1 MLSVRKDGACL
12 VLTNNRGKFEW
23 GLYGLHKRLQ
33 NNAKEFL
40 SGYMREVMHFFPW
53 VERVVREEYR
63 RDSNGNQYKV
73 KVEHFV
79 HHPDEYVKVFNI
91 DLQKHISKWEFE
103 SICDLWG
110 TPFHSFQTHHP
121 NCVQGGGGEA
131 CEWDG
136 NEMSTETATITHRYS
151 NPLRQSNSIFRSRII
166 SKKKAKE
173 LGLCNYPKASRD
185 NDQDVILVKEGVD
198 IPYDLAQANA
208 ALQRLNAFCGESA
221 QIHVFI
227 LMFLASDGIA
237 IASLQ
242 RDYWKG
248 LNKNELLICLGINGS
263 RVEWCEPMS
272 WSDNKTLELKIRSY
286 FIQQPVLNL
295 TSFVAWLRANLK
307 YWDRKQFKD
316 FDYLKEGRASN
327 NYWILL
333 AISFLLSLLLGYL
346 CFTM

>member
-1 MLSVRKDGACL
+1 MICGRGFLFVIRSYVIKIFHRGFSRLQKYINFKYT
-12 VLTNNRGKFEW
+12 LTQCYPCVETGRAPSLRTDNRGKFEW
-23 GLYGLHKRLQ
+23 GLYGLYKRLQ

-53 VERVVREEYR
+53 VERMVREEYR

-73 KVEHFV
+73 KVEHFI

-110 TPFHSFQTHHP
+110 TPFHSFQTHYP

-136 NEMSTETATITHRYS
+136 DEMSTETATITHRYS

-185 NDQDVILVKEGVD
+185 NDQ
-198 IPYDLAQANA
+198 Q
-208 ALQRLNAFCGESA
+208 
-221 QIHVFI
+221 
-227 LMFLASDGIA
+227 
-237 IASLQ
+237 
-242 RDYWKG
+242 
-248 LNKNELLICLGINGS
+248 
-263 RVEWCEPMS
+263 
-272 WSDNKTLELKIRSY
+272 TLS
-286 FIQQPVLNL
+286 P
-295 TSFVAWLRANLK
+295 
-307 YWDRKQFKD
+307 
-316 FDYLKEGRASN
+316 
-327 NYWILL
+327 
-333 AISFLLSLLLGYL
+333 GYAP
-346 CFTM
+346 T